1 MQLYQKARM
10 IAMIELDMPIQERLE
25 VGKQFQFKLAA
36 AANSLTFFIVT
47 HAIYFAEKIL
57 G

>member
-25 VGKQFQFKLAA
+25 VGKQFQFKLTA
-36 AANSLTFFIVT
+36 AANSLTFSIVT
-47 HAIYFAEKIL
+47 HAIFFAEKIL

>member
-10 IAMIELDMPIQERLE
+10 IAMIELDMPLQERLE
-25 VGKQFQFKLAA
+25 VGKQFKFKLAA
-36 AANSLTFFIVT
+36 AASLTFFIVT

>member
-36 AANSLTFFIVT
+36 ANSLTFFT